1 MSFTLF
7 ASVLWCPTRIIVCCV
22 FRRLVYPLLQVYRD
36 CQFILLHLQH
46 SKIDNPERLS
56 TLDTQNTRRKQK
68 KQKNRTQCM
77 SYTYNQLEIKPSH
90 CFDGVRV
97 ANLFSFSL
105 RVCTLFVFA
114 WHLVSNVKPLSEL
127 SSVYLPLFLSCP
139 PDEK

>member
-68 KQKNRTQCM
+68 KTKKQNTMYVVHLQPTGDKA
-77 SYTYNQLEIKPSH
+77 I
-90 CFDGVRV
+90 
-97 ANLFSFSL
+97 
-105 RVCTLFVFA
+105 TLF
-114 WHLVSNVKPLSEL
+114 
-127 SSVYLPLFLSCP
+127 
-139 PDEK
+139 